1 MTRRCVDDE
10 QYGQLSRRV
19 DELKRRVDEKALDF
33 DVNMQLLQQM
43 IEGQLE
49 VMGPRPNHR
58 LIAVGQMF
66 GNEVYLT
73 DFTACNNFRL
83 IGHSDLDDVRVCQV
97 ALSPDGSLIASG
109 DSNGLV
115 RLSSTRSWR
124 KVFEF
129 QVHESGVSSLAF
141 CHPYGNLL
149 AIGDNYGN
157 VYVFNL
163 VNKGEQAYKFEE
175 LQSHAKVAYSP
186 DGKLLAAADRNN
198 VYVWDRKG
206 KLVRTFHDV
215 RDGVSGQLSAVFF
228 SPDSK
233 MLGVSGCDFIR
244 IWETKSWSRCHNFRH
259 GYGDCVEAVAFS
271 ADSRFFAYGFF
282 DRAEIV
288 DLDDEE
294 DSRYL
299 QYGPDSTRDNQKGS
313 YALNSLAFTPD
324 GKTLA
329 ASYGEEGICLW
340 NWREEHLIGEIK
352 RKNQVP
358 MSVHF
363 LDA

>member
-1 MTRRCVDDE
+1 MTRRRVDDE

-19 DELKRRVDEKALDF
+19 GELVRRVDEGALGF
-33 DVNMQLLQQM
+33 EVNMKLLQQLV
-43 IEGQLE
+43 EGQLE
-49 VMGPRPNHR
+49 VMGPRPDHR

-83 IGHSDLDDVRVCQV
+83 IGHSDIEGARVCQV
-97 ALSPDGSLIASG
+97 ALSPDGSFIASG

-115 RLSSTRSWR
+115 RLSSTQSWR

-149 AIGDNYGN
+149 AVGDNYGG
-157 VYVFNL
+157 VHIFNL
-163 VNKGEQAYKFEE
+163 VNEGEQAYKFEE
-175 LQSHAKVAYSP
+175 PRSDAIVAYSP
-186 DGKLLAAADRNN
+186 DGKLLAAVDDGN

-206 KLVRTFHDV
+206 KLVRTFRDV
-215 RDGVSGQLSAVFF
+215 KDGASNGLSAVFF

-233 MLGVSGCDFIR
+233 MLGVSGNDFVR
-244 IWETKSWSRCHNFRH
+244 IWETKSWARCRNFRH
-259 GYGDCVEAVAFS
+259 GYVDIEAVAFTP
-271 ADSRFFAYGFF
+271 DSRYLAYGFF
-282 DRAEIV
+282 DRAEVV
-288 DLDDEE
+288 DFEDDNEPL
-294 DSRYL
+294 RYL
-299 QYGPDSTRDNQKGS
+299 QYGPDSTRDDQKES
-313 YALNSLAFTPD
+313 YTLNSLAFTPD
-324 GKTLA
+324 GKTLV
-329 ASYGEEGICLW
+329 ASYGVEGICLW
-340 NWREEHLIGEIK
+340 DWREEHLIGEIG
-352 RKNQVP
+352 RENQVP